1 MFEKELEQE
10 EKTLAA
16 ERGRSPS
23 DAASV
28 FGGAAGAHPP
38 AAAGP
43 SPGVPPAA
51 EALSTR
57 RRARQFPAEPT
68 ADIR

>member
-23 DAASV
+23 D
-28 FGGAAGAHPP
+28 G
-38 AAAGP
+38 
-43 SPGVPPAA
+43 
-51 EALSTR
+51 
-57 RRARQFPAEPT
+57 RRALAAHFSLWVSAVWRS
-68 ADIR
+68 

>member
-1 MFEKELEQE
+1 MFERELEQE

-28 FGGAAGAHPP
+28 FGGPAEP
-38 AAAGP
+38 AAQAPVGGP
-43 SPGVPPAA
+43 SPGCSPC
-51 EALSTR
+51 R
-57 RRARQFPAEPT
+57 
-68 ADIR
+68 

>member
-23 DAASV
+23 DAAGV
-28 FGGAAGAHPP
+28 LRVGRPE
-38 AAAGP
+38 
-43 SPGVPPAA
+43 SP
-51 EALSTR
+51 
-57 RRARQFPAEPT
+57 
-68 ADIR
+68 